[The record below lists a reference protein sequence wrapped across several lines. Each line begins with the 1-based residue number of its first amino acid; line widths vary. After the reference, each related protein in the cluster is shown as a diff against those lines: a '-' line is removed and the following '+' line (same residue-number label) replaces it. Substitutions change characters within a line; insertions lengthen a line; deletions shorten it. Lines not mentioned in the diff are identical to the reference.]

1 MYNLPYYKNKFNF
14 EPENTP
20 HADRPIGKRILL
32 LYDASVHMF
41 PCCRVFVQQQ
51 ITDGV
56 KVWLEL
62 KKNVPRRTAECGD
75 NVLTE
80 GKVV

>member
-1 MYNLPYYKNKFNF
+1 MSQKTLHMLIDLLERGYY
-14 EPENTP
+14 
-20 HADRPIGKRILL
+20 
-32 LYDASVHMF
+32 YDASAHMF

-62 KKNVPRRTAECGD
+62 KKKVPRRTAECDD

-80 GKVV
+80 GRVV